1 MNSAPAAV
9 EQAFREESGKIL
21 ATLIRFLGDF
31 DQAEEAMQD
40 AMTTALESWPKD
52 GVRTYRRHGLPPWLG
67 GRRLTA
73 SAGKNGG
80 PRSICR
86 WPNRTPA

>member
-1 MNSAPAAV
+1 MISAPTAV

-40 AMTTALESWPKD
+40 AMAAALERWPRD
-52 GVRTYRRHGLPPWLG
+52 GVPD
-67 GRRLTA
+67 
-73 SAGKNGG
+73 N
-80 PRSICR
+80 
-86 WPNRTPA
+86 PAA